1 MSAPGRRRNPT
12 ITRGKKSER
21 KRNKRRGLQTDN
33 VSPINGLAAIS
44 EKAEQERKAKLIS
57 NEITDADITL
67 LSEPSNTFNTETNN
81 ISNIPTKKEQ
91 NLININATN
100 FNSGIELDK
109 TKNDRSRV
117 IKGQKPIIFNTMPK
131 ELKEK
136 KQEIRQASRQVDD
149 DIIEKTRKRTEQ
161 EKKNAAIAHDKK
173 LLDLKKEKE
182 EAERLA
188 QIELER
194 KLEIEAARLAA
205 MEKEEAERLAQI
217 ELERKLEIEAA
228 RLAAMEKEE
237 AERLAQIELERKLE
251 IEAARLAAMEKE
263 EAELERIASEHEAE
277 RLRLEQEESDRV
289 ARVEEARLAQIELD
303 RKLQIE
309 KSMRRKKE
317 RFWGKLFNKLTT
329 VFAKKE
335 KIQPKSQ
342 QQTEDLKTTILEKNE
357 VLIEEK
363 KVEIVIDDEEEIVI
377 DDIEEEVLIEEKKV
391 EIVIDDIEEEPLIL
405 WGEETEIEIE
415 DEIDLVIDEV
425 DDEEEI
431 VIDDIEE
438 EPLILWGEETEIEI
452 EDEIDLVID
461 EVDDEEEIVIDDI
474 EEKVLIEEEEAI
486 PIIESG
492 EVILAELRIAM
503 RTEPSP
509 INYMIKM
516 LANKHNLSKLN
527 AKYIIDHV
535 ASPIS
540 ICKMLTDDEF
550 NSFIQSLDKN
560 NSDSSKGEE
569 MWTQVIQIIG
579 PSSLTEDALVD
590 IYNILSNDE
599 NQSKISQ
606 RVVTIALLLNALPNN
621 FKHWWSM
628 DSVPLKVVKHYAQH
642 YKFISSKKFPQEAM
656 DEATMLICSYAIEKP
671 KSIFSVYNFAKQM
684 SGNIHETKTEKWL
697 KENSKDVR
705 YITETEIKKYPE
717 KRYGT
722 KYVNQN
728 ITPDILLE
736 TPIQL
741 SVDSQPIHWIDA
753 KNHFVD
759 PALSSDENVQSI
771 CNQMNKYVRTYG
783 PGLIVWGRNFSE
795 EWNHATKG
803 NVQHIRI

>member
-1 MSAPGRRRNPT
+1 
-12 ITRGKKSER
+12 
-21 KRNKRRGLQTDN
+21 
-33 VSPINGLAAIS
+33 
-44 EKAEQERKAKLIS
+44 
-57 NEITDADITL
+57 
-67 LSEPSNTFNTETNN
+67 
-81 ISNIPTKKEQ
+81 
-91 NLININATN
+91 
-100 FNSGIELDK
+100 
-109 TKNDRSRV
+109 
-117 IKGQKPIIFNTMPK
+117 
-131 ELKEK
+131 
-136 KQEIRQASRQVDD
+136 
-149 DIIEKTRKRTEQ
+149 
-161 EKKNAAIAHDKK
+161 
-173 LLDLKKEKE
+173 
-182 EAERLA
+182 
-188 QIELER
+188 
-194 KLEIEAARLAA
+194 
-205 MEKEEAERLAQI
+205 
-217 ELERKLEIEAA
+217 
-228 RLAAMEKEE
+228 
-237 AERLAQIELERKLE
+237 
-251 IEAARLAAMEKE
+251 
-263 EAELERIASEHEAE
+263 
-277 RLRLEQEESDRV
+277 
-289 ARVEEARLAQIELD
+289 
-303 RKLQIE
+303 
-309 KSMRRKKE
+309 
-317 RFWGKLFNKLTT
+317 
-329 VFAKKE
+329 
-335 KIQPKSQ
+335 
-342 QQTEDLKTTILEKNE
+342 
-357 VLIEEK
+357 
-363 KVEIVIDDEEEIVI
+363 
-377 DDIEEEVLIEEKKV
+377 
-391 EIVIDDIEEEPLIL
+391 
-405 WGEETEIEIE
+405 
-415 DEIDLVIDEV
+415 
-425 DDEEEI
+425 
-431 VIDDIEE
+431 
-438 EPLILWGEETEIEI
+438 I

-527 AKYIIDHV
+527 AKYIIDHI

-606 RVVTIALLLNALPNN
+606 RVVAIALLLNALPNN

-628 DSVPLKVVKHYAQH
+628 DSMPLEVEKHYAQN
-642 YKFISSKKFPQEAM
+642 YKFISSKKFPQEAL

-741 SVDSQPIHWIDA
+741 AADSQPIHWIDA

-759 PALSSDENVQSI
+759 PALSSDKNVQQI
-771 CNQMNKYVRTYG
+771 CSQMNKYVRTYG

-795 EWNHATKG
+795 EWNDATKG
-803 NVQHIRI
+803 TVQHIKI